1 MSFVLAAFLAQAVPA
16 DLSQA
21 LFEAAQGTRQPG
33 DTITFKAIKTAE
45 GRLLDYQAM
54 AHRVR
59 IVLFVEPLTMEAGLQ
74 RLAWWKTNSHA
85 LAETAD
91 VLVVSCGSALPE
103 QKLAGLTLLRD
114 PNCLLASRFGSIRP
128 YDGRLG
134 ALPFA
139 FVLDDSGIIRRTVEP
154 ASAPEQAKALRQ
166 AVKRLRRQLA
176 LQRQQF

>member
-1 MSFVLAAFLAQAVPA
+1 MSLLLAAGLLQAVPA

-33 DTITFKAIKTAE
+33 DTIAFNGVQTAD
-45 GRLLDYQAM
+45 GQLLDYQAM

-59 IVLFVEPLTMEAGLQ
+59 IVLFVEPLTREAGLQ
-74 RLAWWKTNSHA
+74 RLAWWKTNSQA
-85 LAETAD
+85 LAKTAD
-91 VLVVSCGSALPE
+91 ILVVSCGSALPE
-103 QKLAGLTLLRD
+103 QKLPGLTLLRD

-154 ASAPEQAKALRQ
+154 ASAAEQAKTLRQ
-166 AVKRLRRQLA
+166 AVQRLRRQLA
-176 LQRQQF
+176 LQRQHY